1 MRSSPWRTP
10 QPFAE
15 QPSTGECWIPPKKD
29 TPHPR
34 AKKKPSKMVGGVKL
48 HLESNP
54 ITPRDARMAQTLC
67 TPGPRDPIETETEL
81 CLNVS
86 GGGMDQ
92 QWPASGAGVLGATD
106 LGRA

>member
-1 MRSSPWRTP
+1 MLKLQLT
-10 QPFAE
+10 AE
-15 QPSTGECWIPPKKD
+15 QPSTGECWISPKTD

-34 AKKKPSKMVGGVKL
+34 AKEKL
-48 HLESNP
+48 QQDGRRGKIRLESNP

-67 TPGPRDPIETETEL
+67 TPGARDPIETETEL